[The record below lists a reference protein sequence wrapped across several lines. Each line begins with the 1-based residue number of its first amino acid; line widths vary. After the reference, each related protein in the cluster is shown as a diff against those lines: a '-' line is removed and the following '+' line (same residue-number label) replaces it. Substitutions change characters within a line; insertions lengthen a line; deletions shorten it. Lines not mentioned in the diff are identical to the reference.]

1 MMIRPKQ
8 LGYMLLLAGCVWGIA
23 RVYSLS
29 PIQSANA
36 EPYTGGSQRSDPF
49 ASQASSAPVLGIR
62 REWTDVKGRKLV
74 AKFVELDGDKV
85 VLDRDGKPARV
96 KFDTLSA
103 SDQLYVLKV
112 VKDRGQTEGL
122 PQARSTD
129 PTNSSDTATPAEATP
144 RSSGNA
150 KKAPSER
157 IARSQPSGS
166 NGKPQPWVSRTWTD
180 TAGNKKTAR
189 LKTLDGTTVVLI
201 FRNKPLEVPFN
212 LLSAEDQAY
221 IRERLVERG
230 QQGLLAAVDGRST
243 APPNAFAAAP
253 PAPPNRFAE
262 MQREHEERAKAA
274 AAGRNPFAEAARP
287 PGDHIAHNPPARFG
301 QSSPPPM
308 PEISPP
314 PNARPTPASEPQPP
328 QVQTTRVYQCNK
340 CGRSMNSVPANHKCP
355 GCGITFGYIEN
366 EDGTK
371 TDTGAGGGIG
381 RFRISRGGVKLL
393 GWGVVVVIGAIAAF
407 FKQIFGD

>member
-8 LGYMLLLAGCVWGIA
+8 LGYMLLLAGCAWGIA

-29 PIQSANA
+29 PIHSANA

-49 ASQASSAPVLGIR
+49 ASQASSAPSLGIR
-62 REWTDVKGRKLV
+62 RQWSDVKGRKLV

-96 KFDTLSA
+96 DFDKLSA
-103 SDQLYVLKV
+103 ADQLYVLKV
-112 VKDRGQTEGL
+112 VKDRGQAPGL

-129 PTNSSDTATPAEATP
+129 PPSDDTTDQAAATP
-144 RSSGNA
+144 RNSGSA
-150 KKAPSER
+150 KKAPNER

-166 NGKPQPWVSRTWTD
+166 SSGNPKPWISRTWTD

-230 QQGLLAAVDGRST
+230 QQDLLAAIDGRPT

-274 AAGRNPFAEAARP
+274 AAGGNPFGEAPQP
-287 PGDHIAHNPPARFG
+287 PGDHLAQNPPARFG
-301 QSSPPPM
+301 QSNPAPV
-308 PEISPP
+308 EISPP
-314 PNARPTPASEPQPP
+314 PNARSTPIPTPQPP
-328 QVQTTRVYQCNK
+328 QVQTTRVFQCNK
-340 CGRSMNSVPANHKCP
+340 CGRSMDSVPKDHKCP
-355 GCGITFGYIEN
+355 GCGITFGYIQN

-381 RFRISRGGVKLL
+381 RIRISRGFVKVV
-393 GWGVVVVIGAIAAF
+393 GWGIVVVVGAIVAF